1 MKVNGIDISKYDA
14 KQLTADVQPPS
25 ISANYEWVT
34 GAVLPMELESEVQMG
49 HVKLSVYLKG
59 KDRDG
64 IIRSAS
70 ELMAN
75 FTKASDLEIDGY
87 TGKYRGFMT
96 ANDYAKTIAKDRH
109 ILNIEFDGFFY
120 DEEQEIVFDGTDSAI
135 FSKVG
140 TRDTPCVVEIYAKSD
155 LTNYIVR
162 GFGDDEIV
170 VASLAAGKTVIIDG
184 INGLVTMDGENAFA
198 SVSLWEFPKLTSG
211 EISLTFSQTQA
222 TVTIRY
228 MPMWI

>member
-1 MKVNGIDISKYDA
+1 MKVNDIDISKYGA

-49 HVKLSVYLKG
+49 HLKLSVYLKG
-59 KDRDG
+59 KNRDG

-75 FTKASDLEIDGY
+75 FTKVCDLEIDGY

-120 DEEQEIVFDGTDSAI
+120 DEEQELVFDGTDAAVV
-135 FSKVG
+135 SKIG
-140 TRDTPCVVEIYAKSD
+140 TRDTPCIIEIYAKSN

-162 GFGDDEIV
+162 GFGDDNIV
-170 VASLAAGKTVIIDG
+170 VSSLAAGKTVVIDG
-184 INGLVTMDGENAFA
+184 VTGLVTIDGENAFDL
-198 SVSLWEFPKLTSG
+198 VSLWEFPKLAAG
-211 EISLTFSQTQA
+211 ETSLTFSSTQA
-222 TVTIRY
+222 TLKIRY
-228 MPMWI
+228 TPMWI